1 MPDSEFDTPDS
12 ILVVEW
18 VEFPGQ
24 GLAKAVR
31 VLAGPVE
38 AKPSRGFSPTPP
50 LPTRSTL
57 RSRLA
62 RDDAIFPE
70 EAEAIAADML
80 EHLRRGGSI
89 CLPRRK
95 EDDNTGTSIAAA
107 GRAIIGSLTGMI
119 GSGVRGIW

>member
-1 MPDSEFDTPDS
+1 VPDSEFDTPDS

-50 LPTRSTL
+50 LPTR
-57 RSRLA
+57 
-62 RDDAIFPE
+62 P
-70 EAEAIAADML
+70 
-80 EHLRRGGSI
+80 RRGERPGS
-89 CLPRRK
+89 CAFRQCR
-95 EDDNTGTSIAAA
+95 S
-107 GRAIIGSLTGMI
+107 
-119 GSGVRGIW
+119 VRGCFRRAEEPVPG